1 MRWIVLYPAVQQI
14 WPSRCLRCLRR
25 ASCSPPRRPRDPK
38 AGRLRMSQTNVQ
50 AAQRLYDAFNSGNL
64 EAFEQGV
71 ASHLIWNQ
79 AENGLNSS
87 GNPYRTFAQVRDGV
101 FAPTMRDFDNFQVA
115 LERLIDAGDFV
126 IGNRAL
132 SRQEHGDWQ
141 GPFGPVLPHSSY
153 RRRRKARLA
162 AAIYRHAAGSGGDG
176 PRAAARSDGNAP
188 AGTLIRARVG
198 AARRN

>member
-1 MRWIVLYPAVQQI
+1 
-14 WPSRCLRCLRR
+14 
-25 ASCSPPRRPRDPK
+25 
-38 AGRLRMSQTNVQ
+38 MSQTNVQ

-126 IGNRAL
+126 IGTGRYRGKSTATGKDL
-132 SRQEHGDWQ
+132 SAQFCHILHID
-141 GPFGPVLPHSSY
+141 
-153 RRRRKARLA
+153 
-162 AAIYRHAAGSGGDG
+162 GDG
-176 PRAAARSDGNAP
+176 KLDWLQQYTDTLQEAEVTGRAQQLDPMEMLQP
-188 AGTLIRARVG
+188 AL
-198 AARRN
+198 